1 MPPPDVKIGL
11 APPGRHA
18 PALQMVFGHVRE
30 PDRSGIVDQLLFGA
44 RTDGSDLTGLIEARR
59 QGNLIGAVWA
69 QVQEGAVA
77 VLWPPRITET
87 EDVPESLA
95 GCLIDA
101 AIEFLQRHQVSMI
114 QCLLESNKDNLT
126 ELLRAAGFTPLAN
139 LLYLISTSDS
149 FPKNHP
155 ASSLEF
161 ATFSEDEQER
171 MSRLIERTYE
181 RTLDCPGLN
190 GVRRIEDVLA
200 GYRAT
205 GIFDPS
211 RWLFVRHDHCDMGCL
226 LLTNHAGAE
235 HWELVYMGLV
245 PEARGRGWGLEVTRF
260 AQWLA
265 RRAGRSRLVLAVDA
279 LNAPALQMYSAAG
292 FVSWDQKTVFLRTF

>member
-1 MPPPDVKIGL
+1 MSPPDVQIGL

-18 PALQMVFGHVRE
+18 LVLHMVFGHVRE
-30 PDRSGIVDQLLFGA
+30 PDRSAIVDQLLSGA
-44 RTDGSDLTGLIEARR
+44 RTAGSDLTGLIEACR

-77 VLWPPRITET
+77 VLWPPRIA
-87 EDVPESLA
+87 EDVQESLA
-95 GCLIDA
+95 ACLIDT

-114 QCLLESNKDNLT
+114 QCLLESNQDNLA

-149 FPKNHP
+149 FPKILP

-161 ATFSEDEQER
+161 ATFCEDEQER
-171 MSRLIERTYE
+171 MSRLIECTYE
-181 RTLDCPGLN
+181 GTLDCPGLN
-190 GVRRIEDVLA
+190 GVRTIEDVLA

-205 GIFDPS
+205 GVFDPS
-211 RWLFVRHDHCDMGCL
+211 RWLFVRHDQRDVGCL

-260 AQWLA
+260 AQGLA
-265 RRAGRSRLVLAVDA
+265 RQAGRSRLVLAVDA
-279 LNAPALQMYSAAG
+279 LNVPALQMYSAAG
-292 FVSWDQKTVFLRTF
+292 FVTWDQKTVFLRTF